1 MKILF
6 AGGGTGGHIF
16 PILAVARELKKVRE
30 ELFSQEKL
38 EFFYFGPKDTF
49 DQAVLSDEDIKIR
62 PILAGKI
69 RRYFTALSLIQNIFD
84 IIFKIPLGTLQAFW
98 NIFLL
103 SPDVIFSKGG
113 YGSWPV
119 VFAGWLFG
127 VPIFLHESDVTP
139 GLANKIMSRFAL
151 IVFVSF
157 PKTEYFPPAKTI
169 LSGNPIRKE
178 LLEGLRQEAWLR
190 FQLSREKPTILILG
204 GSQGA
209 QRINDLILEILPEI
223 IEKYEIIHQCGE
235 KNFHQ
240 VGAEANAVISEEQL
254 KYYHLFPFLDEIELS
269 HAYQGADLVVSRAG
283 SSIIFEI
290 AAIGKPSILIPIP
303 ESAQNHQSKN
313 AYAFAQEERT
323 VVIEE
328 ENLTPHF
335 FLNRVHYLFSHPREM
350 AEMAKRAKE
359 FAQPQAAQVIAQYL
373 MDYLFS

>member
-16 PILAVARELKKVRE
+16 PILAVARELKKVRA

-62 PILAGKI
+62 SILAGKI
-69 RRYFTALSLIQNIFD
+69 RRYFTPQALLLNFID
-84 IIFKIPLGTLQAFW
+84 LFKIPIGSFQAFFK
-98 NIFLL
+98 IFFL

-119 VFAGWLFG
+119 VFAGWILG

-139 GLANKIMSRFAL
+139 GLANKIMSHFAL

-178 LLEGLRQEAWLR
+178 ILEGSKQEAWLR

-223 IEKYEIIHQCGE
+223 VEKYEIIHQCGE

-269 HAYQGADLVVSRAG
+269 HAYQWADLVVSRAG

-303 ESAQNHQSKN
+303 EAAQNHQSRN
-313 AYAFAQEERT
+313 AYTFAQEERA

-328 ENLTPHF
+328 ANLTPHF